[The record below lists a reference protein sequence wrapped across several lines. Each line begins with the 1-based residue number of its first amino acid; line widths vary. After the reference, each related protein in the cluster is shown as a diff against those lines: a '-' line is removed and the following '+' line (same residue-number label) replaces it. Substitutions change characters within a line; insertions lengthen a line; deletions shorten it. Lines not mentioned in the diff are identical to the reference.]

1 MILIFW
7 ATKSRLIL
15 NVKCE
20 LCENSIV
27 WSYGLELHYSQKH
40 QGLAC
45 PLIVGDKEK
54 SLIMGD
60 KIKK

>member
-1 MILIFW
+1 MNLAWHVQSSKVPIC
-7 ATKSRLIL
+7 S
-15 NVKCE
+15 N
-20 LCENSIV
+20 NSIV